1 MKQGQMKKIGIA
13 VASFLVLV
21 VGGVTGVHMV
31 QEQPEEV
38 QTADAVTTK
47 RDTSQTEAP
56 AIAEKTDTA
65 TTITAAVTLQ
75 TEQPEQTTVEAEG
88 SGSAVYYTFRNDSL
102 LDSHY
107 EKHGIEMGF
116 DSAEAYEA
124 AANAVIADENA
135 LHKQEAEDGDDIY
148 YLEDTNEFVVV
159 SGDGYIRTYFEPS
172 SGMAYYERQ

>member
-21 VGGVTGVHMV
+21 VGGVTGVHIV

-38 QTADAVTTK
+38 QTADAVTTN

-56 AIAEKTDTA
+56 AIAEETDTA

-75 TEQPEQTTVEAEG
+75 TEQPEQTTVETEG

-107 EKHGIEMGF
+107 
-116 DSAEAYEA
+116 
-124 AANAVIADENA
+124 
-135 LHKQEAEDGDDIY
+135 
-148 YLEDTNEFVVV
+148 
-159 SGDGYIRTYFEPS
+159 
-172 SGMAYYERQ
+172 

>member
-1 MKQGQMKKIGIA
+1 MKQEQMKKIGIA

-21 VGGVTGVHMV
+21 VGGVTGVHFV
-31 QEQPEEV
+31 QEQPEES
-38 QTADAVTTK
+38 QTANGMTTVSTDLQPEQTATATVT
-47 RDTSQTEAP
+47 D
-56 AIAEKTDTA
+56 
-65 TTITAAVTLQ
+65 TTITASVTLQ
-75 TEQPEQTTVEAEG
+75 AEQVSVEPETEP

-102 LDSHY
+102 LNSHY

-116 DSAEAYEA
+116 DSAGDYEA
-124 AANAVIADENA
+124 AANAVIADEEA
-135 LHKQEAEDGDDIY
+135 LHKLEAEDGDDIY

>member
-1 MKQGQMKKIGIA
+1 MKQEQMKKIGIA

-21 VGGVTGVHMV
+21 VGGVTGVHFV
-31 QEQPEEV
+31 QEQPEES
-38 QTADAVTTK
+38 QTANEMTTVSTDLQPEQTATATVT
-47 RDTSQTEAP
+47 D
-56 AIAEKTDTA
+56 
-65 TTITAAVTLQ
+65 TTITASVTLQ
-75 TEQPEQTTVEAEG
+75 AEQVSVEPETEP

-102 LDSHY
+102 LNSHY

-116 DSAEAYEA
+116 DSAGDYEA
-124 AANAVIADENA
+124 AANAVIADEEA
-135 LHKQEAEDGDDIY
+135 LHKLEAEDGDDIY

>member
-1 MKQGQMKKIGIA
+1 MKQEQMKKIGIA

-21 VGGVTGVHMV
+21 VGGVTGVHFV
-31 QEQPEEV
+31 QEQPEES
-38 QTADAVTTK
+38 QTANMVTTS
-47 RDTSQTEAP
+47 RDSLQTESSAMMEE
-56 AIAEKTDTA
+56 INT
-65 TTITAAVTLQ
+65 TTITTTVSLQ
-75 TEQPEQTTVEAEG
+75 TEQPEQTAAATEE

-102 LDSHY
+102 LNSHY

-116 DSAEAYEA
+116 DSAGDYEA
-124 AANAVIADENA
+124 AANAVIADEEA
-135 LHKQEAEDGDDIY
+135 LHKLEAEDGDDIY

>member
-1 MKQGQMKKIGIA
+1 MKQGQMKKIGIS
-13 VASFLVLV
+13 VASFLILV
-21 VGGVTGVHMV
+21 VGGVTGVHVV
-31 QEQPEEV
+31 QEQPEEI
-38 QTADAVTTK
+38 QT
-47 RDTSQTEAP
+47 TE
-56 AIAEKTDTA
+56 TA
-65 TTITAAVTLQ
+65 TTDKAVAQTAAPALAEETETVITTTAVVTLQ
-75 TEQPEQTTVEAEG
+75 PEQSEQTALETEG

-102 LDSHY
+102 LDRHY

-124 AANAVIADENA
+124 AANAVIIDENA

-172 SGMAYYERQ
+172 SGMSYYERQ